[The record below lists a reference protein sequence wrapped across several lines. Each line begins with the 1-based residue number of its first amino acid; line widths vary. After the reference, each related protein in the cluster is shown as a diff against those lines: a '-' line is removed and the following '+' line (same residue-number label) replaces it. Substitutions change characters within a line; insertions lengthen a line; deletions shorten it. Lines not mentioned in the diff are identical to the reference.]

1 MTWKR
6 KIMGFF
12 VLISLVLCMVVPI
25 ETRAA
30 VMRSGKWVTRVG
42 EVFSLLDRNYSGATK
57 LTKRWWISDG
67 NAYVVR
73 QMLL

>member
-42 EVFSLLDRNYSGATK
+42 EVFSVTGLQLFR
-57 LTKRWWISDG
+57 G
-67 NAYVVR
+67 NEAHKKMVDK
-73 QMLL
+73 